1 MGKKD
6 IPVQPS
12 QGLGQKLK
20 NAAGIEGKFGTYIK
34 PMAGYTCANITL
46 GGAGYPINLYHQQ
59 YLSFVEEMPTDV
71 TGRISMINGLIDA
84 VSDVVMGLITDRT
97 RSKYGK
103 HRIYV
108 LIGAIPFFF
117 AYIMKWCSFGIS
129 AMGNMKFNFIYYLVT
144 AFIYSTSYTMMSVPH
159 VAMLP
164 TIEPDYFRRTQYKM
178 VEYMFNSV
186 GQVASFLFMGMM
198 LGGLNM
204 DNPSPEHR
212 STYFFSGLVLA
223 VWFVWSPI
231 LSFFTCPEP
240 SSLTLRNEPINW
252 RYFFHEYWLV
262 AKNRSFRQYF
272 LICLFNTFR
281 ASFYSY
287 SDQFFIVSIAD
298 KYSHFNLLN
307 TVAGT
312 AEFMGSPVI
321 YFLSRFFDK
330 RTSGLILTPVMIAGL
345 AINLFVTEKT
355 PALFL
360 YLAAILYNFGFS
372 GPGFAI
378 DTIQPDITDVDELIT
393 GRRREGVIATF
404 RSFTSKTI
412 SSFMTGILGY
422 SLKFFGYNVKKKE
435 PIYQTAKTVFA
446 LRLNFSIMPIIFGI
460 LTLILIKS
468 FSMTK
473 KDHEEIQRVIREKHE
488 TGTVTITDSQK
499 KRLEKISGVKWEDM
513 WIGQYS
519 PVQAVSINI
528 NENQKNDR
536 YN

>member
-1 MGKKD
+1 MGRKD
-6 IPVQPS
+6 NPGKITS
-12 QGLGQKLK
+12 SIKAGGEKLK
-20 NAAGIEGKFGTYIK
+20 NAAGIEGNFVSYIK

-46 GGAGYPINLYHQQ
+46 GGAGYPLNLYHQQ
-59 YLSFVEEMPTDV
+59 FLSFVEQMPTDV
-71 TGRISMINGLIDA
+71 TGTISMINGLIDA
-84 VSDVVMGLITDRT
+84 VSDVIMGLVTDRT

-103 HRIYV
+103 HRPYV
-108 LIGAIPFFF
+108 FAGAIPFFF

-129 AMGNMKFNFIYYLVT
+129 SMGNMTFNFIYYLVT
-144 AFIYSTSYTMMSVPH
+144 AFLYSTSYTMMSVPH

-178 VEYMFNSV
+178 VEYMMNSV
-186 GQVASFLFMGMM
+186 GQITSFLFMGMM

-212 STYFFSGLVLA
+212 TTYLLSGIVLA

-240 SSLTLRNEPINW
+240 SSMSLRNEPINW
-252 RYFFHEYWLV
+252 KYMINEYLLV

-272 LICLFNTFR
+272 FICLFNSFR
-281 ASFYSY
+281 SSFYSY
-287 SDQFFIVSIAD
+287 SDQYFIVSIAD
-298 KYSHFNLLN
+298 KYKHFNILN

-321 YFLSRFFDK
+321 YFLNRYFDK

-345 AINLFVTEKT
+345 AVNLFVTNKT
-355 PALFL
+355 PAAFL
-360 YLAAILYNFGFS
+360 YIAAILYNFGFS

-412 SSFMTGILGY
+412 NSFMTGLLGF
-422 SLKFFGYNVKKKE
+422 SLKFFGYDVTKKE
-435 PIYQTAKTVFA
+435 PQFQTAKTIFG
-446 LRLNFSIMPIIFGI
+446 LRLNFSVMPIVFGI

-473 KDHEEIQRVIREKHE
+473 KDHQEIQRVIKEKHE
-488 TGTVTITDSQK
+488 TGHVTIDEAQK
-499 KRLEKISGVKWEDM
+499 KRLEKIAGVSWDEM
-513 WIGQYS
+513 WIGQRS
-519 PVQAVSINI
+519 AVSAY
-528 NENQKNDR
+528 ESSGL
-536 YN
+536 YE